1 MKQIRKGV
9 KITATKENIPYIL
22 PTLITLGG
30 INHYHLITYEN
41 DKQEGINE
49 GEVYYIN
56 NDGNIDY
63 TIKSGDFPTILNHY
77 EELDLSEY
85 ISADD
90 KTTINKSL
98 SEKWKECKENIDD
111 YVTEILLH
119 KNQIREIESFIEI
132 LYVKIQKEN
141 KTLGHLQ
148 QELENQSNK

>member
-30 INHYHLITYEN
+30 INHYKLVTYEN
-41 DKQEGINE
+41 DKKEGIIE
-49 GEVYYIN
+49 GEIYYIN
-56 NDGNIDY
+56 NDGHIEYNM
-63 TIKSGDFPTILNHY
+63 KSGDFPTMLNHY
-77 EELDLSEY
+77 EELDPSNY
-85 ISADD
+85 IYEND
-90 KTTINKSL
+90 KTTMNKSL

-141 KTLGHLQ
+141 KTLEHLE

>member
-1 MKQIRKGV
+1 MKKIRKGV

-30 INHYHLITYEN
+30 INQYNLITYEN
-41 DKQEGINE
+41 KRMDGVVE

-77 EELDLSEY
+77 EELHPSEY

-98 SEKWKECKENIDD
+98 SEKRKECIENIDD
-111 YVTEILLH
+111 YVTEILLN

-141 KTLGHLQ
+141 KTLEHLE